1 VPLPEGVRSAYDL
14 WPRAMRFDDGGRPY
28 LKVTDEASGN
38 LYRIDFT
45 VSGSDVTFGEFT
57 PVVEQDVPVAA
68 GARIMAPVASWNT
81 REAARL
87 AASAS
92 NHEEGQVPIDLA
104 ALRTRLG
111 LAEDA
116 DEAAINAA
124 LEAPQPDPEPDPA
137 PDPQPDPQPDPT
149 PAPANVPEGMV
160 LVDAEQF
167 AAVRQG
173 AEQGAEVAARLA
185 RQDRDDAIRAAI
197 GEGRFSPSRR
207 EHYAQMW
214 DRDPEGTRILLTASA
229 DQGGL
234 APGLVPVTA
243 EMGAAGDGEGTGVP
257 EDAGTGWFN
266 FEQQGA

>member
-1 VPLPEGVRSAYDL
+1 
-14 WPRAMRFDDGGRPY
+14 
-28 LKVTDEASGN
+28 
-38 LYRIDFT
+38 
-45 VSGSDVTFGEFT
+45 
-57 PVVEQDVPVAA
+57 
-68 GARIMAPVASWNT
+68 
-81 REAARL
+81 
-87 AASAS
+87 
-92 NHEEGQVPIDLA
+92 VPIDLA

-124 LEAPQPDPEPDPA
+124 LEAPQEPDPV
-137 PDPQPDPQPDPT
+137 PEPE
-149 PAPANVPEGMV
+149 PAAAEEPEPVAASASVPEGMV

-266 FEQQGA
+266 FDENGA